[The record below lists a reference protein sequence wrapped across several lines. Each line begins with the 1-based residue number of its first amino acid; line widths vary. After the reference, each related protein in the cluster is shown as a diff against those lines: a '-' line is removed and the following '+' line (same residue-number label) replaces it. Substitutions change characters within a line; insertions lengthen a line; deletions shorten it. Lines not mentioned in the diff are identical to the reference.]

1 MSGEQFD
8 WDDANTGHISLHGIT
23 PLEAEP
29 CILDEKA
36 VQVEIQSESGEERV
50 QLIGMTSTD
59 RILAVVFAMR
69 GPAIRPVTS
78 YPAAKIQQLEY
89 LRQWKA

>member
-23 PLEAEP
+23 PLDAEQ
-29 CILDEKA
+29 CILDDA
-36 VQVEIQSESGEERV
+36 CGDTIGEWRGAGPTEP
-50 QLIGMTSTD
+50 IGMTSTD

>member
-1 MSGEQFD
+1 M
-8 WDDANTGHISLHGIT
+8 L
-23 PLEAEP
+23 
-29 CILDEKA
+29 
-36 VQVEIQSESGEERV
+36 VEIQSEGGEERV
-50 QLIGMTSTD
+50 QLIGMTSAG